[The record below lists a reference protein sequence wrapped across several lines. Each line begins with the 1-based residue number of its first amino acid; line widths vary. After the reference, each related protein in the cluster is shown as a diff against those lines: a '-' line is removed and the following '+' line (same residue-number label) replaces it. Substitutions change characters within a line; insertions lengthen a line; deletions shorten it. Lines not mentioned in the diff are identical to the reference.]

1 MIKLFQKIL
10 TSQKKSIDLI
20 NYHQVIKFV
29 KLLKNIKKNKQ
40 RVVVVGN
47 GGSAGIASHIST
59 DLIKN
64 AKIKS
69 LTLSD
74 LSLLTCLS
82 NDYGFENYI
91 EKAFATLLNKDDLVI
106 LISSSGKSKNML
118 NAAKY
123 CNLKKIKLVTLTG
136 FSNDNPLK
144 KMGIVNFWVNSK
156 SYNNVEN
163 THQFILTTVID
174 LIIWKNYY

>member
-1 MIKLFQKIL
+1 MIKLFNKIL
-10 TSQKKSIDLI
+10 NNQKKSIDLI
-20 NYHQVIKFV
+20 NYFQVIKLV

-64 AKIKS
+64 AKIQS

-91 EKAFATLLNKDDLVI
+91 KKAFVTLLNKNDLVI

-118 NAAKY
+118 NAARY
-123 CNLKKIKLVTLTG
+123 LRLKKIKLVTFTG
-136 FSNDNPLK
+136 FENTNPLK
-144 KMGIVNFWVNSK
+144 KMGFINFWVNSK

-174 LIIWKNYY
+174 LIIQKNLY